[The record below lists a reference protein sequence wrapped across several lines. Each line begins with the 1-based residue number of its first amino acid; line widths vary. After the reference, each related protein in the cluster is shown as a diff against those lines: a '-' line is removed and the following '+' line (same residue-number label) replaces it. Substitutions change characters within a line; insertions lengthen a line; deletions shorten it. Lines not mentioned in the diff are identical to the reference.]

1 MVVGGGFLEEP
12 MVKLLI
18 WHFMGVKNF
27 LIEAFDI
34 EHSCIDEGLQNAKE
48 YLPESLLSKLKAFK
62 LNIFD
67 LSETSEHLQRT
78 GDKCIRCT
86 LTTAATNM
94 TFLVALLVEAIMNGE
109 YNLLVSRI
117 YICVYYITNLCVSLC
132 YVFTPESSLLVIDK
146 NSNVSLLYSYL
157 KEHSTFWRVSSVESE
172 LKERGI
178 LGLYCTSFLVS
189 VSDDVDPAHKLKE
202 SDFQRDL
209 YSVDIPK
216 LIKWLDEDV
225 NIQTDTYSANL
236 KADSRNKVLVS
247 LYICNTVMLLY
258 RYVKISFLT

>member
-1 MVVGGGFLEEP
+1 MYDRWTALNDADALLHQVVVGGGFLEEP

-18 WHFMGVKNF
+18 WHFMGVKKF

-34 EHSCIDEGLQNAKE
+34 ERSCIDEGLVNAKNH
-48 YLPESLLSKLKAFK
+48 LPESLLSKLKAFQ

-67 LSETSEHLQRT
+67 LCETSDHLQRT

-109 YNLLVSRI
+109 YYLLESRI
-117 YICVYYITNLCVSLC
+117 YICVYHITNLCVSLC
-132 YVFTPESSLLVIDK
+132 YVFTPESSLLVVDIH
-146 NSNVSLLYSYL
+146 SNVSLLCSYL
-157 KEHSTFWRVSSVESE
+157 KEHSTFWRVSGSVDQE
-172 LKERGI
+172 LRKRGI
-178 LGLYCTSFLVS
+178 LGFYCQSVLVS
-189 VSDDVDPAHKLKE
+189 VSDDVDPSHKLKTR
-202 SDFQRDL
+202 DFKRDL

-225 NIQTDTYSANL
+225 TIQTDTYRANL
-236 KADSRNKVLVS
+236 NADSRNKVLVS
-247 LYICNTVMLLY
+247 L
-258 RYVKISFLT
+258 